1 MAGYIFTLDSI
12 ESLREIARTGVYS
25 TKLKIPSKTWGA
37 AQEGTFADYY
47 SMKPGDNVYFFRK
60 RKFYGIGRLVEVAG
74 SCIHL
79 NFPNADI
86 VNQPSFEDIKEQ
98 MILNGS
104 EENLCNRL
112 LCTFAGN
119 PLLFEHGV
127 DVDEILASNPA
138 AFRMLR
144 AFWKVSFIK
153 VDDIENKAL
162 FDYILKAN
170 ESFMDGESGY
180 FTTTDTV
187 HRRIEHLH
195 NEQYEATSQQ
205 IVQTV
210 AKGQVLTHEMAIEAA
225 IIDYITRQTSNNI
238 FGSWDYISHQV
249 VASPFKPVDYMDK
262 MDVFGYRYI
271 PGYTTISKYLM
282 MEIKRDKANIDV
294 INQAMKYVDW
304 IEQEYSHDYSMI
316 EAYVVASDFPQEVIN
331 LRNEA
336 AKRVY
341 MKGRTPAVTYE
352 WANLRLIRYAYC
364 ADSDRLI
371 FEEVA
376 PLESNG

>member
-12 ESLREIARTGVYS
+12 DSLREIAKTGVYS
-25 TKLKIPSKTWGA
+25 TKLNIPAKTWGA
-37 AQEGTFADYY
+37 PQEGTFADYY
-47 SMKPGDNVYFFRK
+47 SMKPGDNVYFFHK
-60 RKFYGIGRLVEVAG
+60 RKIYGIGRLIEVAG
-74 SCIHL
+74 HCVHL
-79 NFPNADI
+79 NFPNADR
-86 VNQPSFEDIKEQ
+86 VGNAPFATLQSE

-104 EENLCNRL
+104 EDNICNRL
-112 LCTFAGN
+112 LCTFEGD
-119 PLLFEHGV
+119 PFLFENGV
-127 DVDEILASNPA
+127 DMDEVLASNPA

-170 ESFMDGESGY
+170 ESFVDGKSGY

-187 HRRIEHLH
+187 HKRIERLH
-195 NEQYEATSQQ
+195 NELYVATSQQ

-210 AKGQVLTHEMAIEAA
+210 AQGQVLKHEMAIEAA

-304 IEQEYSHDYSMI
+304 IEQEYSHDYSMV
-316 EAYVVASDFPQEVIN
+316 EAYVVASEFPQEVID

-336 AKRVY
+336 AKRFY

-352 WANLRLIRYAYC
+352 WADLKLIKYSYNDA
-364 ADSDRLI
+364 LKLLQ
-371 FEEVA
+371 FEEI
-376 PLESNG
+376 